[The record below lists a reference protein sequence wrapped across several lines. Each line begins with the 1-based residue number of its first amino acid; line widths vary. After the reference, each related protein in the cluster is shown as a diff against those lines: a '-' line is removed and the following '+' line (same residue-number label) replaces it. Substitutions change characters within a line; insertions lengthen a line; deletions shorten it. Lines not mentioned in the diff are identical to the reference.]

1 MDRPDHVGQPVTGR
15 RRARGARLALAA
27 LACLLPL
34 LPALPA
40 RAEAPEVEFVPR
52 ATRNVTP
59 PGVTPGPEVDGPLFR
74 DVPPPEEI
82 KPEPAKW
89 RRFALPETTDT
100 ATLHARNLTI
110 RISGVDPVPVERTCR
125 LADGEEW
132 PCGRTGLVSF
142 RRFLGGRAVECYFPP
157 VVEATEIIA
166 PCRVGRIDLGEWLLR
181 QGWGTPNDYA
191 TDDYRE
197 AALAGRCE
205 RLGVWRGTAADGT
218 CPARAE

>member
-15 RRARGARLALAA
+15 RAGRGVLLA
-27 LACLLPL
+27 LACLAPL
-34 LPALPA
+34 LALPPA
-40 RAEAPEVEFVPR
+40 MAQEPEIEFVPR

-74 DVPPPEEI
+74 EVPPPEEI

-89 RRFALPETTDT
+89 RRFTLPETSDT

-110 RISGVDPVPVERTCR
+110 RISGVDPVPPDRTCR

-181 QGWGTPNDYA
+181 EGWGTPNDYA
-191 TDDYRE
+191 TEEYRA
-197 AALAGRCE
+197 AALEGRCG
-205 RLGVWRGTAADGT
+205 RAGMWRGTAADGT
-218 CPARAE
+218 CPAVGD